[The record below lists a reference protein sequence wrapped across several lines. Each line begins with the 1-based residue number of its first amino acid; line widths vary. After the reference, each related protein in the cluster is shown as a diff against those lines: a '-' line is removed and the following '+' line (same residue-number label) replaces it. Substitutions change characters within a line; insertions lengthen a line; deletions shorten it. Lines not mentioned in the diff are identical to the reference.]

1 MLDAFFEAIEHV
13 EKKREAGH
21 YEPAPTEQRRVRI
34 RLALAAY
41 AYEFYDDSIISDAE
55 FDSLSL
61 KVDSK
66 MKTGD
71 DELDQ
76 FFEKHFDSSTG
87 MWIHKHPGLDRLEV
101 IYDNYFKNRKRD

>member
-1 MLDAFFEAIEHV
+1 MTLDAFFEALNHV
-13 EKKREAGH
+13 EQKRMAGH

-41 AYEFYDDSIISDAE
+41 AYEYHDDSIMSDEE

-61 KVDSK
+61 RVDTKV
-66 MKTGD
+66 KTGD

-76 FFEKHFDSSTG
+76 FFEKHFDPSTG
-87 MWIHKHPGLDRLEV
+87 MWIRQHPGLARLGV
-101 IYDNYFKNRKRD
+101 IYENYFKNRKD